1 MTEASIQALSLVR
14 NPENMKWYVVPLIV
28 IAIYMYIVDAEQKN
42 WSAILL
48 GLAFW
53 AGEFVWEMFNALV
66 LHFSG
71 FAAMWSTPGGD
82 SAYVIYAGLN
92 IEIAFFFSVV
102 GLMIV
107 KALPEDKKLKI
118 LGVSNRIL
126 IPVGFGLLAVFVE
139 VCLNQCNLL
148 VWDYGWWRWP
158 NIGLIVVV
166 YCAPFYL
173 IARLHDALSLRAKKI
188 ALAVTTSLA
197 VVCHV
202 LFATILGWV

>member
-28 IAIYMYIVDAEQKN
+28 IAIYMYIVEAENKN

-48 GLAFW
+48 GLGFW
-53 AGEFVWEMFNALV
+53 AGEFIWEMFNALV

-107 KALPEDKKLKI
+107 KALPEDKNLTI
-118 LGVSNRIL
+118 FGLSNRFV
-126 IPVGFGLLAVFVE
+126 IPAGFGLLAVFVE
-139 VCLNQCNLL
+139 VCLNQCGLL
-148 VWDYGWWRWP
+148 VWDYWWWRWP
-158 NIGLIVVV
+158 NIWLIIVV
-166 YCAPFYL
+166 YCTPFYL
-173 IARLHDALSLRAKKI
+173 IARLHDAWSLKTKKI
-188 ALAVTTSLA
+188 GLAVTVCLA
-197 VVCHV
+197 VVCHAV
-202 LFATILGWV
+202 FATALGWV